1 MINTEFSDR
10 IGLMAFL
17 KVIDGPSMK
26 SLQSSMKSMFMAAR
40 DLKQRLITTLD
51 SLGIDPSA
59 DEFPVEEL
67 QTKIKAGLQENLSLA
82 KMNMAAKAREIW
94 DRTVRFQGDQ
104 QPCEQGLLL

>member
-1 MINTEFSDR
+1 
-10 IGLMAFL
+10 
-17 KVIDGPSMK
+17 MK
-26 SLQSSMKSMFMAAR
+26 SLQSSIKSMFMAAR

-67 QTKIKAGLQENLSLA
+67 QNKIKAGLQENLSLA

-94 DRTVRFQGDQ
+94 DRTVPSGCKDFK
-104 QPCEQGLLL
+104 EINSHMNKVFFLFSSLALITYA